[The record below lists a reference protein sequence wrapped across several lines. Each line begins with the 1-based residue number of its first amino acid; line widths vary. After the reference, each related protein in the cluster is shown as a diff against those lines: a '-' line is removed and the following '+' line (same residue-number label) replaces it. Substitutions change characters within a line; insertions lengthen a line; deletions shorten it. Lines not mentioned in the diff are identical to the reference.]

1 MITYEVRV
9 RGALPEGLVHEFGSI
24 QAVVPA
30 GTSLEVD
37 VPDAAAL
44 LGLIDAL
51 RAAGVELVEVRRLEP
66 PPPILPTGPEAH
78 GVPVELSGGVSAE
91 PE

>member
-9 RGALPEGLVHEFGSI
+9 HGGIPEELVHEFGTI
-24 QAVVPA
+24 QSVVSA
-30 GTSLEVD
+30 GTTLEVD

-51 RAAGVELVEVRRLEP
+51 RAAGVELLEVRRLDP
-66 PPPILPTGPEAH
+66 QSPTSPD
-78 GVPVELSGGVSAE
+78 
-91 PE
+91 

>member
-9 RGALPEGLVHEFGSI
+9 QGGVPEELVHQFGSN
-24 QAVVPA
+24 QSVVSA
-30 GTSLEVD
+30 GTTLEVD

-51 RAAGVELVEVRRLEP
+51 RAAGVELLEVRRLDP
-66 PPPILPTGPEAH
+66 QSPTSPE
-78 GVPVELSGGVSAE
+78 
-91 PE
+91 

>member
-9 RGALPEGLVHEFGSI
+9 HGAIPEGLVHQFGQI

-30 GTSLEVD
+30 GTTLEVD
-37 VPDAAAL
+37 VADAAAL

-51 RAAGVELVEVRRLEP
+51 RAAGIDLLEVRRVNP
-66 PPPILPTGPEAH
+66 QSPTSPE
-78 GVPVELSGGVSAE
+78 
-91 PE
+91 

>member
-9 RGALPEGLVHEFGSI
+9 QGGVPEGLIHQFGSI
-24 QAVVPA
+24 QSVVSA
-30 GTSLEVD
+30 GTTLEVD

-51 RAAGVELVEVRRLEP
+51 RAAGVELLEVRRLDP
-66 PPPILPTGPEAH
+66 HSPT
-78 GVPVELSGGVSAE
+78 SAG
-91 PE
+91 

>member
-9 RGALPEGLVHEFGSI
+9 RGAVPEGLVHQFGSI

-44 LGLIDAL
+44 LGLIEAL
-51 RAAGVELVEVRRLEP
+51 RAAGIELVEVRRLDP
-66 PPPILPTGPEAH
+66 QSPTSAGP
-78 GVPVELSGGVSAE
+78 
-91 PE
+91 

>member
-9 RGALPEGLVHEFGSI
+9 QGGVPDGLVHQFGSI
-24 QAVVPA
+24 LSVVSA
-30 GTSLEVD
+30 GTTLEVD

-51 RAAGVELVEVRRLEP
+51 RAAGVELLEVRRLDP
-66 PPPILPTGPEAH
+66 QSPTSPG
-78 GVPVELSGGVSAE
+78 
-91 PE
+91 

>member
-1 MITYEVRV
+1 MITYEIRV
-9 RGALPEGLVHEFGSI
+9 HGAVPEGLIHQYDSI

-30 GTSLEVD
+30 GTTLEVS

-51 RAAGVELVEVRRLEP
+51 RGAGVELSEVRRLDP
-66 PPPILPTGPEAH
+66 QSPTSPA
-78 GVPVELSGGVSAE
+78 
-91 PE
+91 